1 MQYGIGLS
9 TYKHLEKIKDK
20 QELKVQNKAIAA
32 FLDFMIGFL
41 LSRVLLSIT
50 TEVGIAPFGIAYLIG
65 INREKHKYTILSLLG
80 SIAGYLS
87 IYKILEGSIAYCLAI
102 IVVSLYCEICTR
114 VEKKQNDVVVFGL
127 IFLVMLGY
135 NFVVYSQPIQ
145 INLMFSA
152 LKVISIVPVR
162 YILKYSLNCIDEL
175 QSNYLFTTEELI
187 SIGILVA
194 LLVSGVGNINIF
206 GVDIRNILAL
216 IVVAVF
222 SYIGTLGV
230 GPAIGVAMGFL
241 VGMTGDNLITVISLY
256 GLCALVMTV
265 FKETGRIF
273 SSIAYFTAY
282 FIITMYSS
290 DLTTYSLIEMG
301 IAIFSFLLIPKFIIE
316 AMSKEFDQE
325 KKAEIINDIHLNGVK
340 DEFLNRLDSMR
351 TVLNSLS
358 TSVLNLGKNDV
369 LSLSNKGSAMVES
382 LADRVCYNCEL
393 RQRCWDRE
401 IHSTF
406 ESFTELIKSCE
417 ENEIIMPKNLERKCV
432 KKRGLSKNAQEIVN
446 IYILNKALKNT
457 LTEGRSLISNHIS
470 NISSTMTDMV
480 RDFEKDILVCSEIDK
495 VLKKA
500 LGRNRIDYNH
510 VFSYLDRKGR
520 MKIKISLKDCE
531 GANYCSKNILPIV
544 KGLVRVPVSI
554 SKDGCRINPDSNECS
569 IIIEETPKYHMT
581 SYAASRAKDGESSI
595 GDSYRFLKSDDS
607 TYLTIISDG
616 MGSGPEAQN
625 ESELAVNLVEKFI
638 ENGFSEKVAINTINS
653 VIGMKFNEDEK
664 FTTMDLNIVD
674 LYTGEAE
681 FIKVGGVVSFI
692 KTGEEVKVISS
703 KSLPFGILDDVDTS
717 TEKLK
722 LKHGD
727 IIVSISDG
735 ILDVDKSDVGN
746 YEWLREYLYS
756 ADNNP
761 SRLSSDILEKAIA
774 LSGGRVS
781 DDMTVLVS
789 KIYSVY

>member
-20 QELKVQNKAIAA
+20 QELKVQNKAITA

-417 ENEIIMPKNLERKCV
+417 ENEISMPKNLERKCV